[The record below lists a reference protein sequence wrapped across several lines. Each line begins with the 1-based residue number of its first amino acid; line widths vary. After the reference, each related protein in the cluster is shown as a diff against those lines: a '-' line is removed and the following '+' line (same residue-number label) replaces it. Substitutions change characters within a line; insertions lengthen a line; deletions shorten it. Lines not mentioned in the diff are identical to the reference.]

1 MERPRTIAYLRAAT
15 TEDDFEKSR
24 ANVLGFAKEG
34 ELGEVEWVEEFAR
47 Y

>member
-24 ANVLGFAKEG
+24 VSVLDFAKVE
-34 ELGEVEWVEEFAR
+34 ELGEVEWVEEFAS
-47 Y
+47 